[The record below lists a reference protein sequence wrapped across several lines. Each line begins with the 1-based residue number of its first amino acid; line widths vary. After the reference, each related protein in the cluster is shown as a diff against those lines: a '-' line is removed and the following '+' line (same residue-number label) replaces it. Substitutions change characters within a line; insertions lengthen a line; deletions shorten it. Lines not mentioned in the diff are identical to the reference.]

1 MKSSDYW
8 ELFMQ
13 TGAPAYYLSYQA
25 LRRREDT
32 DVSQNTWSGPAPD
45 GIQ

>member
-8 ELFMQ
+8 ELFLL

-32 DVSQNTWSGPAPD
+32 DVSQNTRPCSAPD
-45 GIQ
+45 GVQ

>member
-1 MKSSDYW
+1 MKSNDYW
-8 ELFMQ
+8 ELFLL

-32 DVSQNTWSGPAPD
+32 DVSQNTGSRPAPD
-45 GIQ
+45 GLQ